1 MLLFQDCYH
10 LAACADSEVLPMDP
24 DLPADMFTSCLLTP
38 IQMSVLWYIL
48 KNEAQVS
55 SISK

>member
-1 MLLFQDCYH
+1 M
-10 LAACADSEVLPMDP
+10 AACADSEVLPMDP